1 MKLSFGYF
9 MKDLHRYRKMM
20 LTALILFA
28 AGVIIGTVGAETIG
42 RWVNPAIQQMQEH
55 SQRLSESP
63 SPEQGF
69 FKFIFL
75 NNAIKSVAVIF
86 LGALFGV
93 YPVLFLVMN
102 GMVIGYL
109 VSELGRQGEDVF
121 HLIFYGLLPH
131 GIIEIPAIIIAA
143 GFGMQF
149 GYMVLK
155 WLGEL
160 GGAREERE
168 KSVVWRGFLASA
180 VRGAF
185 WIVIL
190 LLLAAGIESVITYN
204 LMK

>member
-9 MKDLHRYRKMM
+9 AKDLYRYRKMM
-20 LTALILFA
+20 MIALVLF
-28 AGVIIGTVGAETIG
+28 IVGIVLGSVGSEMISE
-42 RWVNPAIQQMQEH
+42 WVKPAIQQMQEH
-55 SQRLSESP
+55 SQRLSESS

-75 NNAIKSVAVIF
+75 NNALKSVAVIL
-86 LGALFGV
+86 LGALLGV
-93 YPVLFLVMN
+93 YPALFLVTN
-102 GMVIGYL
+102 GLVIGYL
-109 VSELGRQGEDVF
+109 VTELGRQGEDVF

-149 GYMVLK
+149 GYTALK

-160 GGAREERE
+160 GGARAEEE
-168 KSVVWRGFLASA
+168 KTVVWRPFFESVG
-180 VRGAF
+180 RGAL
-185 WIVIL
+185 WVVIL

-204 LMK
+204 LMR